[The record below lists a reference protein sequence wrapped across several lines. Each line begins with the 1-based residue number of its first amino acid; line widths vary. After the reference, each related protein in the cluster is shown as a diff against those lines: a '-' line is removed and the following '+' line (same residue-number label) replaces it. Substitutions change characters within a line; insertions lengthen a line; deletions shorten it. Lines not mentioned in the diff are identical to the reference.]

1 MAKDTI
7 VKDYTQMKK
16 ADLQA
21 ELKKRKVSFKKSDKR
36 DDLIALLV
44 ATEKP
49 KVKVTHKSEVTS
61 NVVIS
66 IWGVVA
72 IIAIIAILVKVL

>member
-1 MAKDTI
+1 MT
-7 VKDYTQMKK
+7 KDYTQMTKL
-16 ADLQA
+16 ALQTI
-21 ELKKRKVSFKKSDKR
+21 LKKRKVAFKKSDKR

-49 KVKVTHKSEVTS
+49 TVKVTHKSEVTS
-61 NVVIS
+61 NVVVS

-72 IIAIIAILVKVL
+72 VVAIIATLVKVL

>member
-1 MAKDTI
+1 MAKNFI

-36 DDLIALLV
+36 DDLIAMLV
-44 ATEKP
+44 ATERP
-49 KVKVTHKSEVTS
+49 QVDTTS
-61 NVVIS
+61 D
-66 IWGVVA
+66 GLLDVA
-72 IIAIIAILVKVL
+72 IVVGIICIILATVTLLIKVL